1 MKVVK
6 NIFVTLFVVFC
17 VMSVIGI
24 ALMGYDKLGLLGAG
38 LALVSSV
45 VLFKLAMSLGKA
57 EAEFW
62 NDIFKFKD

>member
-17 VMSVIGI
+17 VISLFGI
-24 ALMGYDKLGLLGAG
+24 ALIGYDKLGLLGAG
-38 LALVSSV
+38 LALVSIV
-45 VLFKLAMSLGKA
+45 VFYKLGKSLGEA

-62 NDIFKFKD
+62 DAIFKFRD